1 MTSALQQVLEEITAL
16 AEELDPEEQAR
27 ATERLRAVADELK
40 RQLDWDALLATPESQ
55 AFLHEMHEEVLRE
68 IAAGETVEGG
78 WE

>member
-16 AEELDPEEQAR
+16 AEGLDPEEQAR

-40 RQLDWDALLATPESQ
+40 RQREWDALLATPESQ
-55 AFLHEMHEEVLRE
+55 AFLQEMHEEVLRE